1 MIDRIVSEVFVPVV
15 NQIFMPFN
23 DFAFSNPVV
32 LPKPRLIHGSNRF
45 IRIGRAWKRLPGV
58 LKTMALDLAS
68 ALNDLQT
75 KRPLVHHIT
84 NAVTIND
91 CANITLCIG
100 AAPVMAEA
108 PEEVAEMVAMAG
120 ALVLN
125 IGTLSKAQISS
136 MLIAGR
142 AANDLGVP
150 VILDPV
156 GAGATR
162 LRTESAHHLLT
173 ELQIAVVKG
182 NAGEIGLLA
191 GAAGRVRGVDSAGL
205 DGDPVSICKS
215 LVDAYSCVVAMSG
228 PTDIVT
234 DGDRVVLIATGLD
247 GDPVAICKSLVDAY
261 SCTVAMSG
269 PTDIVTDGD
278 RVVLIANGD
287 PLMGSVSGTGCMV
300 SSLAGAF
307 AAGSQDLVCS
317 TTAALAAFGLA
328 GENAARQTFG
338 PSSFKV
344 ALFDEVAAL
353 TPSLLAEGARIQV
366 L

>member
-1 MIDRIVSEVFVPVV
+1 M
-15 NQIFMPFN
+15 
-23 DFAFSNPVV
+23 
-32 LPKPRLIHGSNRF
+32 
-45 IRIGRAWKRLPGV
+45 
-58 LKTMALDLAS
+58 TLDLAS
-68 ALNDLQT
+68 ALNDIQT
-75 KRPLVHHIT
+75 KKPLVHHIT

-125 IGTLSKAQISS
+125 IGTLSKAQISV

-142 AANDLGVP
+142 VANDLGVP
-150 VILDPV
+150 VVLDPV
-156 GAGATR
+156 GAGATL
-162 LRTESAHHLLT
+162 LRTESARRLLT
-173 ELQIAVVKG
+173 ELRVAVVKG

-205 DGDPVSICKS
+205 DGDPVAVCKTLAES
-215 LVDAYSCVVAMSG
+215 YSCTVAMSG
-228 PTDIVT
+228 ATDIVT
-234 DGDRVVLIATGLD
+234 DGDRVVLID
-247 GDPVAICKSLVDAY
+247 
-261 SCTVAMSG
+261 
-269 PTDIVTDGD
+269 
-278 RVVLIANGD
+278 NGD
-287 PLMGSVSGTGCMV
+287 PMMGSVSGTGCMV

-307 AAGSQDLVCS
+307 AAGSRDPVCS

-328 GENAARQTFG
+328 GEKAAGRASG

-344 ALFDEVAAL
+344 ALFDEVAVL
-353 TPSLLAEGARIQV
+353 TPSALSAGAKIRI

>member
-1 MIDRIVSEVFVPVV
+1 
-15 NQIFMPFN
+15 
-23 DFAFSNPVV
+23 
-32 LPKPRLIHGSNRF
+32 
-45 IRIGRAWKRLPGV
+45 
-58 LKTMALDLAS
+58 MALDLAS

-75 KRPLVHHIT
+75 KEPLVHHIT
-84 NAVTIND
+84 NTVTIND

-125 IGTLSKAQISS
+125 IGTLSKAQISA

-142 AANDLGVP
+142 VANDLGVP
-150 VILDPV
+150 VVLDPV
-156 GAGATR
+156 GAGAT
-162 LRTESAHHLLT
+162 LFRTESARQLLT
-173 ELQIAVVKG
+173 ELQVAVVKG

-191 GAAGRVRGVDSAGL
+191 GAPGRVRGVDSAGL
-205 DGDPVSICKS
+205 DGDPVAVCKT
-215 LVDAYSCVVAMSG
+215 LAE
-228 PTDIVT
+228 
-234 DGDRVVLIATGLD
+234 
-247 GDPVAICKSLVDAY
+247 AY

-269 PTDIVTDGD
+269 ATDIVTDGEQ
-278 RVVLIANGD
+278 VVLIDNGV

-300 SSLAGAF
+300 SSIAGAF
-307 AAGSQDLVCS
+307 AAGSRDLACS

-328 GENAARQTFG
+328 GENAARRASG

-353 TPSLLAEGARIQV
+353 TPSALSAGAKIRTF
-366 L
+366 

>member
-1 MIDRIVSEVFVPVV
+1 M
-15 NQIFMPFN
+15 
-23 DFAFSNPVV
+23 
-32 LPKPRLIHGSNRF
+32 
-45 IRIGRAWKRLPGV
+45 V
-58 LKTMALDLAS
+58 LKPMTLDLVS
-68 ALNDLQT
+68 ALNDLQM
-75 KRPLVHHIT
+75 KKPLVHHMT

-136 MLIAGR
+136 MLIAGKV
-142 AANDLGVP
+142 ANDLGVP
-150 VILDPV
+150 VVLDPV
-156 GAGATR
+156 GAGAT
-162 LRTESAHHLLT
+162 LFRTESARRLLY

-191 GAAGRVRGVDSAGL
+191 GAAGRVRGVDSVGL
-205 DGDPVSICKS
+205 DGDPIAVCKT
-215 LVDAYSCVVAMSG
+215 LAEV
-228 PTDIVT
+228 
-234 DGDRVVLIATGLD
+234 
-247 GDPVAICKSLVDAY
+247 Y

-269 PTDIVTDGD
+269 QTDIVTDGGE
-278 RVVLIANGD
+278 RVVLVDNGD
-287 PLMGSVSGTGCMV
+287 PLMGLVSGTGCMV
-300 SSLAGAF
+300 ASLAGAF
-307 AAGSQDLVCS
+307 AAGSHDMVSS
-317 TTAALAAFGLA
+317 TAAALAAFGLA
-328 GENAARQTFG
+328 GERAAERASG

-353 TPSLLAEGARIQV
+353 TPSLLSAGAKIRI

>member
-1 MIDRIVSEVFVPVV
+1 
-15 NQIFMPFN
+15 
-23 DFAFSNPVV
+23 
-32 LPKPRLIHGSNRF
+32 
-45 IRIGRAWKRLPGV
+45 
-58 LKTMALDLAS
+58 MALDLAS

-108 PEEVAEMVAMAG
+108 PEEVAEMVAMAV

-205 DGDPVSICKS
+205 DGDPVAICKS
-215 LVDAYSCVVAMSG
+215 LVDAYSCV
-228 PTDIVT
+228 
-234 DGDRVVLIATGLD
+234 
-247 GDPVAICKSLVDAY
+247 
-261 SCTVAMSG
+261 VAMSG

-328 GENAARQTFG
+328 GENAARQASG

-353 TPSLLAEGARIQV
+353 TPSLLAGGARIQV